1 MDNTDQKLMTSQ
13 RKAEV
18 RNESARILQALEKLV
33 DFQSFAKEANEDT
46 SLYDTAISNAT
57 VQLTALSNELQAD
70 LDYREALQRNSESA

>member
-1 MDNTDQKLMTSQ
+1 MDNTVQKLMTSQ

-33 DFQSFAKEANEDT
+33 DFQSLAKEANEDT

-57 VQLTALSNELQAD
+57 AQLAALSDELQAD
-70 LDYREALQRNSESA
+70 LDYREALKSNSESA

>member
-1 MDNTDQKLMTSQ
+1 MDNTVQKLMTSQ

-33 DFQSFAKEANEDT
+33 DFQSLAKEANEDT

-57 VQLTALSNELQAD
+57 VQLTALSNELQAA
-70 LDYREALQRNSESA
+70 LDYREALKSNSESA